1 MAQFH
6 QHQVVLLSINRIFH
20 LSMDTIVTAT
30 IMSQY
35 SKAGV
40 SSIVY
45 SIINAIGNLST
56 VFFCMIV
63 GEFLDISVSI
73 GVATI

>member
-1 MAQFH
+1 
-6 QHQVVLLSINRIFH
+6 
-20 LSMDTIVTAT
+20 MDTIVTAT

-45 SIINAIGNLST
+45 SVINSIGNLST
-56 VFFCMIV
+56 VFFCMGV
-63 GEFLDISVSI
+63 GYFLDASVS
-73 GVATI
+73 VPSNVV